1 MKKLLLGLAALPF
14 VAGVAMAGE
23 PAPLSDSQMDQVT
36 AGVVVVFTFQAG
48 GSGNFTINGTTF
60 EGTSPNLGPP
70 NTRVTTSSPSL
81 DGREKPGLPIT
92 VVAAQNA
99 PPITP

>member
-48 GSGNFTINGTTF
+48 GSGNFSINGTTL
-60 EGTSPNLGPP
+60 EGVSESPGPP
-70 NTRVTTSSPSL
+70 NTRLTSGFPSL

-92 VVAAQNA
+92 VVAQQNV
-99 PPITP
+99 PGNP

>member
-36 AGVVVVFTFQAG
+36 AGDVVVFTFAAG
-48 GSGNFTINGTTF
+48 GSGNFSINGTSF
-60 EGTSPNLGPP
+60 EGPSFAIAPG
-70 NTRVTTSSPSL
+70 TRVTTSFPSL

-92 VVAAQNA
+92 VVATVV
-99 PPITP
+99 P